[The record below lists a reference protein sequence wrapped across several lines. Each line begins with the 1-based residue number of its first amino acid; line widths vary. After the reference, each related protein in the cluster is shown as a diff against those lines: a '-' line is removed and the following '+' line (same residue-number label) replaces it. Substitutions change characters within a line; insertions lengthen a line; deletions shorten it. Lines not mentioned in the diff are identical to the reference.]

1 MDNHNKP
8 CLVFD
13 EWDNIP
19 HSIENMANENSGIK
33 TRNSRSVASMILSEK
48 SPIEVIN
55 NPKGKV
61 FFTCGQSS
69 GYVTKKV
76 VAAIKDGSFSVHNSN
91 VVDIEITDEQTG
103 ETRWLPCMCVKP
115 TTNLIGSF
123 GSELLG

>member
-19 HSIENMANENSGIK
+19 HSIENMADGKMK
-33 TRNSRSVASMILSEK
+33 TRNNRSVASMILSEK
-48 SPIEVIN
+48 SPIEVID

-76 VAAIKDGSFSVHNSN
+76 VAAIKEGTFSVHNSN
-91 VVDIEITDEQTG
+91 VVEIEVVDEATG
-103 ETRWLPCMCVKP
+103 EANWVPCMCVKP
-115 TTNLIGSF
+115 ATNVLGSF
-123 GSELLG
+123 GSELLK